1 MEKFTQEQITAV
13 DKVLIIIGI
22 IYIDIRAEM
31 TDHIASELE
40 SMDGDFN
47 DNLAYYISSCKKQ
60 LRRQS
65 TRSVMVAWIDSW
77 KTLAH
82 NVFTFRFAGMVG
94 SIFVFLLS
102 LYLYMDTDLLNVLML
117 MSFSIANACV
127 SLPGVITVFKKKEM
141 YSTGEGLGILNLFIF
156 FPGIF
161 ATTFINN
168 SFSGTVVLLYF
179 AVLIALS
186 LMLGSTLKSIK
197 GQIKLTYHG

>member
-1 MEKFTQEQITAV
+1 MEKLTHQQIAAV
-13 DKVLIIIGI
+13 DKALISIGI
-22 IYIDIRAEM
+22 IYVDIRTEM

-40 SMDGDFN
+40 GMYGDFN
-47 DNLAYYISSCKKQ
+47 NNLTYYISSRKKQ
-60 LRRQS
+60 LRKQS
-65 TRSVMVAWIDSW
+65 TRSVMVAWMESW

-102 LYLYMDTDLLNVLML
+102 LYLYMDIDLLNVLML
-117 MSFSIANACV
+117 ISFCIANAWI

-161 ATTFINN
+161 ATRFIND

-179 AVLIALS
+179 AVIIALS